1 MPNQTKQ
8 IPLKKLILWD
18 ENARFPDKYFNRDE
32 IDLIDYFLSKKDF
45 KIRDLIKAIVKD
57 FDLPQLEKL
66 VVWNNGTQN
75 IVLEGNRRLTAL
87 KLLNNNVLAKNIK
100 LREFLAGEKNK
111 IKISDDYKIECVLVE
126 SKEDAFRYLDRKH
139 YQGNNEVAWKDTER
153 ALYNKRRGGGNTTE
167 LIKIGIAK
175 IVRNL
180 DIPYEM
186 KERVLGAG
194 YVTTLYRI
202 LTTNPAK
209 KEFKYSLDDKGNLIV
224 GDLEFKEKLK
234 IIIYSVLN
242 KEDLKGNKIDSRTL
256 NKREN
261 VVKFI
266 RSIEANES
274 KKVDSKIKENSTVDI
289 FGNESFALENKPSK
303 PKLFPTSTSR
313 KYLIP
318 MSCILSIKVPK
329 INSVYRELREKL
341 LLDESNKS
349 VPNAVGV
356 LFRVFLEISLDYYA
370 EMNQNIFKKD
380 TNISAKIPWVVN
392 HLKNKGYK
400 HEKFKNINK
409 VGSASGLISYLSIEN
424 FHEYVHSST
433 TQPSQMDLKI
443 KWDNLQWFFETLW
456 CELNKK

>member
-8 IPLKKLILWD
+8 IPLNELILWD
-18 ENARFPDKYFNRDE
+18 ENSRFPDKYFNKDE
-32 IDLIDYFLSKKDF
+32 IELIDYFLSKKDF
-45 KIRDLIKAIVKD
+45 KIRELIKAMVKD

-75 IVLEGNRRLTAL
+75 IVIEGNRRLTAL
-87 KLLNNNVLAKNIK
+87 KLLNNNELAKNIK

-139 YQGNNEVAWKDTER
+139 YHGNNEVAWKDTER
-153 ALYNKRRGGGNTTE
+153 ALYNKRRGGAKTTE

-175 IVRNL
+175 IVRDL

-186 KERVLGAG
+186 KEQVLGSG
-194 YVTTLYRI
+194 FVTTFYRI

-209 KEFKYSLDDKGNLIV
+209 REFKYSLDDKGNLIV
-224 GDLEFKEKLK
+224 GDTEFKEKLK

-242 KEDLKGNKIDSRTL
+242 KEDLNGNKIDSRTL
-256 NKREN
+256 NKTERIFE
-261 VVKFI
+261 FI
-266 RSIEANES
+266 ESINSNES
-274 KKVDSKIKENSTVDI
+274 KKVDAKIKEKTTEDI
-289 FGNESFALENKPSK
+289 FGEKSFSFGNKATK

-313 KYLIP
+313 KHLIP
-318 MSCILSIKVPK
+318 KSFILSIREPK
-329 INSVYRELREKL
+329 INSIFRELREKL
-341 LLDESNKS
+341 LLDESTQS

-356 LFRVFLEISLDYYA
+356 LFRVFLEISLDHYA
-370 EMNQNIFKKD
+370 EMNQHIFKKN
-380 TNISAKIPWVVN
+380 TSISAKIPWVIN
-392 HLKNKGYK
+392 DLKNKGY
-400 HEKFKNINK
+400 EERKFKNINT

-433 TQPSQMDLKI
+433 TQPSPVDLKT

>member
-8 IPLKKLILWD
+8 IPLNELILWD

-32 IDLIDYFLSKKDF
+32 IELIDYFLSKKDF
-45 KIRDLIKAIVKD
+45 KIRELIKAMVKD

-87 KLLNNNVLAKNIK
+87 KLLNNIELAKNSK

-111 IKISDDYKIECVLVE
+111 IKISDDYKIECVLVK

-153 ALYNKRRGGGNTTE
+153 ALYNKRRGGRKTTD

-175 IVRNL
+175 IVRDL

-186 KERVLGAG
+186 KERVLGSG
-194 YVTTLYRI
+194 FVTTFYRI
-202 LTTNPAK
+202 LTTSPAK
-209 KEFKYSLDDKGNLIV
+209 REFKYSLDDKGNLIV
-224 GDLEFKEKLK
+224 GDMEFKEKLK

-256 NKREN
+256 NKTERIVE
-261 VVKFI
+261 FI
-266 RSIEANES
+266 KSINSNES
-274 KKVDSKIKENSTVDI
+274 KKVDAKIKEKTTEDI
-289 FGNESFALENKPSK
+289 FGKKSFSFGNKATK
-303 PKLFPTSTSR
+303 PKLFPISTSR

-318 MSCILSIKVPK
+318 KSCILSIREPK
-329 INSVYRELREKL
+329 INSVFRELREKL
-341 LLDESNKS
+341 LLDESTQS

-370 EMNQNIFKKD
+370 EMNQNGFKKN
-380 TNISAKIPWVVN
+380 TKISSKIPWVVN
-392 HLKNKGYK
+392 HLKNKGY
-400 HEKFKNINK
+400 EQGKFKNINK

-433 TQPSQMDLKI
+433 TQPSPVDLKT

-456 CELNKK
+456 YELNKK